1 MFGDDMSP
9 LKFSFLFDGPH
20 HCGCVAVVFLTLTL
34 AVAEMVNGCEYDQ
47 FCRWLK
53 VDALVCTIQYS
64 IT

>member
-1 MFGDDMSP
+1 MTRIIVAA
-9 LKFSFLFDGPH
+9 LLWFSDSDVG
-20 HCGCVAVVFLTLTL
+20 CGGI
-34 AVAEMVNGCEYDQ
+34 NGCEYDQ